1 MPNLFDLGELIMKIQ
16 IASSYWGAPP
26 QSQQLKT
33 HSFDAY
39 HRRTDYLPRAETLGL
54 LRGYFHGAHS
64 T

>member
-1 MPNLFDLGELIMKIQ
+1 MKTQ
-16 IASSYWGAPP
+16 IASSYWGTPP

-39 HRRTDYLPRAETLGL
+39 HRRTDYLPKAETLGL